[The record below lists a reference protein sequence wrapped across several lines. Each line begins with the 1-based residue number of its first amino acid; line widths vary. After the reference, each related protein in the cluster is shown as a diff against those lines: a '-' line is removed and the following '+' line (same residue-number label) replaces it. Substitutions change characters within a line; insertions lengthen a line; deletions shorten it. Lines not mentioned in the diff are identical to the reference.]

1 MTVPRSVLL
10 GLYLAVVIELFS
22 AHAGPVKN
30 VSAFVP
36 RCISIALAFVGE
48 SKLPRS
54 AEGVFIENAASHAD
68 PHLALH
74 DHGGSVVGVNV
85 GWRRMLTSLEQQN
98 WRHQIAN
105 GDFVDVPSI
114 RSGADG
120 RYDSGG
126 LPDVFKLNVDPPH
139 VVVLAFDAEQLN
151 DEERLLKAY
160 LSFDRASSGH
170 CRSARIPNSR
180 QYKGARYAAYNKL
193 PEGPFC
199 GVFSSFRHAALLT
212 QIVVVLAVG
221 GTTSWLVWR
230 GGWISID
237 RPRTGLAMLICA
249 MLLYGTLLGSLL
261 WCIASGHG

>member
-1 MTVPRSVLL
+1 MTFTRALL
-10 GLYLAVVIELFS
+10 FGFYLAVVVVLGAANPNPIED
-22 AHAGPVKN
+22 GPALMLRHIV
-30 VSAFVP
+30 VP
-36 RCISIALAFVGE
+36 LAFIGE
-48 SKLPRS
+48 SKFPRS
-54 AEGVFIENAASHAD
+54 TEGVFIENAASHAD
-68 PHLALH
+68 PKFSSQ
-74 DHGGSVVGVNV
+74 DHVGSIVGVNV
-85 GWRRMLTSLEQQN
+85 GWRRMLTALEQQN
-98 WRHQIAN
+98 WRHQITN
-105 GDFVDVPSI
+105 GDLVGLPSI

-126 LPDVFKLNVDPPH
+126 LADVFKFNIDPPH

-212 QIVVVLAVG
+212 QIVLVLAVG

-237 RPRTGLAMLICA
+237 RPRTGLTMLICA